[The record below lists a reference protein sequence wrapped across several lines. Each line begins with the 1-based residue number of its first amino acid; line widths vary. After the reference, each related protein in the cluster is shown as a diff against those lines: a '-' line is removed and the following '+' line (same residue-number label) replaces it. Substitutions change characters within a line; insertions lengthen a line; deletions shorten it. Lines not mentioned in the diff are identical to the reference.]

1 MTSTLSPALSPLN
14 PVFALWLWLCQTI
27 YANVQKAYGPPSNW
41 ISAGVR
47 SMHRVGIVP
56 FDIKGKLTALLFVTS
71 SSRGRWILPKGLAKA
86 NESHADTCHREGFE
100 EAGVRGEV
108 FTNFP
113 CTVVISKTTSEGMEQ
128 IPVTYYPY
136 LVKKQEDTWPES
148 KRRLRHWTL
157 VQDAAKV
164 AYKDDF
170 LGLINQ
176 FRALEPWIREAATE
190 HKS

>member
-1 MTSTLSPALSPLN
+1 MTIAPAPAFSPFYPS
-14 PVFALWLWLCQTI
+14 FALWLWLRQTI
-27 YANVQKAYGPPSNW
+27 YAALKTAYGLPSNLKT
-41 ISAGVR
+41 AGEWM
-47 SMHRVGIVP
+47 MHRVGIVP

-113 CTVVISKTTSEGMEQ
+113 CTVVISKTTSKGMQ
-128 IPVTYYPY
+128 KIPVTYYPY
-136 LVKKQEDTWPES
+136 LVKTQEDEWPEAA
-148 KRRLRHWTL
+148 RRLRHWTL
-157 VQDAAKV
+157 VEDAAKV

-176 FRALEPWIREAATE
+176 FRALEPWIREAAAE
-190 HKS
+190 HKP